1 MECRLAVFSY
11 LGAASALAETGRDE
25 IVLDAKAAAGARL
38 LDQLAF
44 SHALQRHMRLQLVE
58 DEAERLVGGM
68 KRMVRQGIGASRLRR
83 MLPPRLGGVESS
95 AGMMQRLLLLREFNY
110 EPDIMSTP
118 DWLWGHD
125 HAAREELYDA
135 MVEEYEV
142 EARIDAVN
150 QQLDYA
156 QATAQQLKEDAQ
168 HRHSMFIEM
177 TIVLLIAFEVVV
189 EMHALGYIGWL
200 PPAAHAE
207 AGGGDVVQAQ
217 ARGVKKRTSAQ

>member
-1 MECRLAVFSY
+1 
-11 LGAASALAETGRDE
+11 
-25 IVLDAKAAAGARL
+25 
-38 LDQLAF
+38 
-44 SHALQRHMRLQLVE
+44 
-58 DEAERLVGGM
+58 
-68 KRMVRQGIGASRLRR
+68 
-83 MLPPRLGGVESS
+83 
-95 AGMMQRLLLLREFNY
+95 
-110 EPDIMSTP
+110 
-118 DWLWGHD
+118 
-125 HAAREELYDA
+125 

-168 HRHSMFIEM
+168 HSMFIEM

-200 PPAAHAE
+200 PTAAAAPPAAHAA

-217 ARGVKKRTSAQ
+217 ARGVKKRTRAVTRE

>member
-1 MECRLAVFSY
+1 M
-11 LGAASALAETGRDE
+11 
-25 IVLDAKAAAGARL
+25 LDAKAAAGARL

-125 HAAREELYDA
+125 HAAREELSDA
-135 MVEEYEV
+135 MG
-142 EARIDAVN
+142 AVN
-150 QQLDYA
+150 SA
-156 QATAQQLKEDAQ
+156 
-168 HRHSMFIEM
+168 SSP
-177 TIVLLIAFEVVV
+177 
-189 EMHALGYIGWL
+189 
-200 PPAAHAE
+200 PPA
-207 AGGGDVVQAQ
+207 VNRR
-217 ARGVKKRTSAQ
+217 ARSCTTRWWRSMRWRRGSTR

>member
-1 MECRLAVFSY
+1 
-11 LGAASALAETGRDE
+11 
-25 IVLDAKAAAGARL
+25 
-38 LDQLAF
+38 
-44 SHALQRHMRLQLVE
+44 
-58 DEAERLVGGM
+58 
-68 KRMVRQGIGASRLRR
+68 
-83 MLPPRLGGVESS
+83 
-95 AGMMQRLLLLREFNY
+95 
-110 EPDIMSTP
+110 MSK
-118 DWLWGHD
+118 
-125 HAAREELYDA
+125 AREELYDA

-189 EMHALGYIGWL
+189 EMHAPGYIGWL
-200 PPAAHAE
+200 PTAAAAPPAAHAA

-217 ARGVKKRTSAQ
+217 ARGVKKRTRAVTRE

>member
-1 MECRLAVFSY
+1 
-11 LGAASALAETGRDE
+11 
-25 IVLDAKAAAGARL
+25 
-38 LDQLAF
+38 
-44 SHALQRHMRLQLVE
+44 
-58 DEAERLVGGM
+58 
-68 KRMVRQGIGASRLRR
+68 
-83 MLPPRLGGVESS
+83 
-95 AGMMQRLLLLREFNY
+95 
-110 EPDIMSTP
+110 
-118 DWLWGHD
+118 
-125 HAAREELYDA
+125 